1 MNTIISS
8 DHIQTGEELERCP
21 FPIPYGWYN
30 VHFSHELK
38 VGEIKT
44 EKVFGKE
51 WVLFR
56 GEDGSVGMTDPFC
69 PHLGAHLGKGGTVQG
84 NNIRCPFHHW
94 EFNNDGWCKKIPYG
108 KVMPGIARKKPIL
121 KALPVIEKYGAIWA
135 WYHPEGLDPMWEIPV
150 VPEME
155 DPDGHV
161 EVKYHYWDIEKKKK
175 CVNIFNWL

>member
-69 PHLGAHLGKGGTVQG
+69 HS
-84 NNIRCPFHHW
+84 
-94 EFNNDGWCKKIPYG
+94 
-108 KVMPGIARKKPIL
+108 
-121 KALPVIEKYGAIWA
+121 
-135 WYHPEGLDPMWEIPV
+135 
-150 VPEME
+150 
-155 DPDGHV
+155 
-161 EVKYHYWDIEKKKK
+161 KK
-175 CVNIFNWL
+175 CEVI